1 MWDIDVNSV
10 LDIPS
15 AAKLPTVIGL
25 IIWLVSCCWGGGI
38 QKKKCWNGLKAL
50 LGSERQYLCPS

>member
-1 MWDIDVNSV
+1 MEMWDIDVNSV

-38 QKKKCWNGLKAL
+38 QKKSVGMV
-50 LGSERQYLCPS
+50 

>member
-1 MWDIDVNSV
+1 MEMWDIDVNSV

-15 AAKLPTVIGL
+15 AAKLPTVISL

-38 QKKKCWNGLKAL
+38 QKKML
-50 LGSERQYLCPS
+50 LEWSKGFAW